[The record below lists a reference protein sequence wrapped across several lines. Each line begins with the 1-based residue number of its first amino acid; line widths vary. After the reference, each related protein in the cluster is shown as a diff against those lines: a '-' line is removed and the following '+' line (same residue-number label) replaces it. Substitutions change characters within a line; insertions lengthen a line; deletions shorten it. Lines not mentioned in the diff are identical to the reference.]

1 MRFRK
6 SNAERLA
13 PANARRQGD
22 ITRLAFVLLGREA
35 AIEFLNADN
44 TELGARP
51 LDLAIASESGC
62 ALVEAELGR
71 LTCRT
76 AAPDAPMEM
85 QVR

>member
-22 ITRLAFVLLGREA
+22 ITRLAFTLLGREA
-35 AIEFLNADN
+35 AIEFLNSENA
-44 TELGARP
+44 ELGGRP

-62 ALVEAELGR
+62 AVVEAELGR
-71 LTCRT
+71 LTCRP
-76 AAPDAPMEM
+76 ANSGQDLQIRE
-85 QVR
+85 

>member
-13 PANARRQGD
+13 PDSARRQGD
-22 ITRLAFVLLGREA
+22 ITRLAFTLLGREA
-35 AIEFLNADN
+35 AIEFLNNEN

-62 ALVEAELGR
+62 AVVEAELGR
-71 LTCRT
+71 MTCRPPRDHAPEI
-76 AAPDAPMEM
+76 AAG
-85 QVR
+85 